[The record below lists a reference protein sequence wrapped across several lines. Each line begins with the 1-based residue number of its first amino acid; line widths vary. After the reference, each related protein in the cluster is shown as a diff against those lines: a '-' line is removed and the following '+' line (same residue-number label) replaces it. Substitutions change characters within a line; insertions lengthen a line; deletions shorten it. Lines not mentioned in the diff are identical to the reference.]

1 MSRDFLTL
9 GSTPWNEDCA
19 GVGEPEY
26 EARSIA
32 ECKRYK
38 TLLEGLFPVPDG
50 VYGSFGIKSFPHD
63 FDTYREAV
71 AYYDPDDRQ
80 SCEWAF
86 DVENRLPDSWES
98 GAVPNGKVSILV
110 PTF

>member
-19 GVGEPEY
+19 GVGQPDY

-38 TLLEGLFPVPDG
+38 TLLEELFPVPDG
-50 VYGSFGIKSFPHD
+50 VYGCFGIKSFQHD
-63 FDTYREAV
+63 FGTYREVV
-71 AYYDPDDRQ
+71 AY
-80 SCEWAF
+80 F
-86 DVENRLPDSWES
+86 DADVMSNRRHGLSMS
-98 GAVPNGKVSILV
+98 RIVCRILGSLA
-110 PTF
+110 PCQKER